1 MSAKPSSNDFELV
14 VDRQLQL
21 GPASSSSSSRS
32 SYFRLLTLGSHSS
45 SRAEVDLGSSDVSY
59 VARPQ
64 LQEAP
69 VARVAGL
76 TSRTSQDPR
85 FCDLSDRC
93 TLESA
98 HEVAQHFTSKCKY

>member
-45 SRAEVDLGSSDVSY
+45 SRAEVDLGCQLSRGHSSK
-59 VARPQ
+59 R
-64 LQEAP
+64 LQWP
-69 VARVAGL
+69 GW
-76 TSRTSQDPR
+76 PG
-85 FCDLSDRC
+85 
-93 TLESA
+93 
-98 HEVAQHFTSKCKY
+98 